1 MTGEHLP
8 EKHPDDRR
16 PDDEHLPDE
25 VPPEEQPGAIPP
37 HLELPPYW
45 SELFMN
51 IPKIDLPRLPINI
64 PRVPKFDIPYM
75 PKIELPKVEV
85 SSALA
90 EEIAR
95 ISEQARTALANIA
108 YPIERFTVQLPR
120 IPAVP
125 QHVIETLQQA
135 GRVAAEAWDRGMP
148 RNWKGFEFE
157 EIEATIARVRAT
169 GFSLAWLP
177 QTDVLREVLAAPEE
191 DTAAVLLAHRDEVV
205 GDMSACLD
213 EITADRY
220 TQERDAAVA
229 AVAAFADGN
238 PKAAQALAA
247 SVFTS
252 ALHVAFE
259 DRQIGRIGR
268 RLAETD
274 PEDAVISQLRL
285 RTIYLAAKQAL
296 GEFHPATAE
305 PERREFN
312 RHNTA
317 HRITEAQWTEA
328 NALSALMLA
337 ISLLRELDSW
347 DALGE
352 EHAAV

>member
-1 MTGEHLP
+1 MTEEHLR

-45 SELFMN
+45 SELFKN

-85 SSALA
+85 SSTFA

-95 ISEQARTALANIA
+95 ISEQARAALANIA

-125 QHVIETLQQA
+125 QHVIETLQQV
-135 GRVAAEAWDRGMP
+135 GRVAAEAWERGMP

-205 GDMSACLD
+205 ADMSACLD
-213 EITADRY
+213 ETLPTAIHMNGMPLSLPSQPSPTDTRRPHKLSPHPSLPPPCTWPSRTARSGGSDAGSLRPTPR
-220 TQERDAAVA
+220 TQ
-229 AVAAFADGN
+229 
-238 PKAAQALAA
+238 
-247 SVFTS
+247 
-252 ALHVAFE
+252 
-259 DRQIGRIGR
+259 
-268 RLAETD
+268 
-274 PEDAVISQLRL
+274 
-285 RTIYLAAKQAL
+285 
-296 GEFHPATAE
+296 
-305 PERREFN
+305 
-312 RHNTA
+312 
-317 HRITEAQWTEA
+317 
-328 NALSALMLA
+328 
-337 ISLLRELDSW
+337 
-347 DALGE
+347 
-352 EHAAV
+352 